1 MPSTTTKYV
10 QPRWPQ
16 QRGERAEWA
25 DMTQPRGIQLNPRD
39 VVVPIFGLAT
49 NGRAG
54 PFLGTGSIVGDGSIL
69 LTANHVATAFN
80 GPQGI
85 LPMSDLARPPYPIT
99 LIDRDPAHDLAL
111 LRITEYRPPRPLVLE
126 FEIFTDNT
134 TLMTFEYGTTRQM
147 GNTIS
152 LNPATRIGHM
162 TRRLGPGDG
171 LGSLTDDAIELSF
184 PALRGASGAPVMI
197 NEPAAYT
204 MLGKVS
210 GGVVGVLIANASYH
224 LAPAQIEE
232 VLNADN
238 TAYGETRYML
248 PQGLAVS
255 VRHIQGIY
263 EQAMAAGQ

>member
-1 MPSTTTKYV
+1 
-10 QPRWPQ
+10 
-16 QRGERAEWA
+16 
-25 DMTQPRGIQLNPRD
+25 MTQAGIQIQPRD
-39 VVVPIFGLAT
+39 VVVPIFGLDES
-49 NGRAG
+49 GRARA
-54 PFLGTGSIVGDGSIL
+54 FAGTGSVVGDGSIL
-69 LTANHVATAFN
+69 LTANHVVAGFN
-80 GPQGI
+80 GPLGI
-85 LPMSDLARPPYPIT
+85 LPMNSLDRPPFPIT
-99 LIDRDPAHDLAL
+99 LIGRDTAHDLAL

-126 FEIFTDNT
+126 FDDFTDNT
-134 TLMTFEYGTTRQM
+134 TLMTFEYGTTRIE
-147 GNTIS
+147 GGRIL

-171 LGSLTDDAIELSF
+171 LTSMTDEAIELSF

-204 MLGKVS
+204 MQGKIS

-238 TAYGETRYML
+238 TSYEKIQYML

-255 VRHIQGIY
+255 VRHIRDIY
-263 EQAMAAGQ
+263 EQEVAAGR